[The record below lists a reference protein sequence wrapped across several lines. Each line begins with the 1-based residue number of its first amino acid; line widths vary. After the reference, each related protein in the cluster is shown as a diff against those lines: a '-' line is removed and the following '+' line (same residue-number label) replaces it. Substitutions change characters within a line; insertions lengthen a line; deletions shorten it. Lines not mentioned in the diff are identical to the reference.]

1 MWLAK
6 SVIPECNIDSCLFN
20 VLLQFGK
27 DGVNHTK
34 GNATVVKKVR
44 EKFDN
49 RFCVAVIDKDRRDI
63 EFITNECDRIDTGEF
78 EEYFRLF
85 KRIGKHHYFIQMVP
99 VIEKWIMKVAG
110 ELEVKLTD
118 FGINAETLDDL
129 NHITK
134 KTDSKND
141 DRFKRLFK
149 ELVRKSEEKGY
160 APVLKLRNIVK
171 YLLDKQYET
180 DINELKNG

>member
-49 RFCVAVIDKDRRDI
+49 LFCVAVIDKDRRDI
-63 EFITNECDRIDTGEF
+63 EFIANECDRVETGDF

-85 KRIGKHHYFIQMVP
+85 KRKGKHHYFIQMVP

-110 ELEVKLTD
+110 ELEVKLTN
-118 FGINAETLDDL
+118 FGINAESLEEL

-134 KTDSKND
+134 TTDSKND

-160 APVLKLRNIVK
+160 VPILKLRNIVK
-171 YLLDKQYET
+171 YLLDKKFET
-180 DINELKNG
+180 DINELKNV

>member
-49 RFCVAVIDKDRRDI
+49 LFCIAVIDKDRRDI
-63 EFITNECDRIDTGEF
+63 EFITNECDRIEVGDF
-78 EEYFRLF
+78 DDYFKLF
-85 KRIGKHHYFIQMVP
+85 KRNGKHHYFIQMVP
-99 VIEKWIMKVAG
+99 VIEKWIMKVAD
-110 ELEVKLTD
+110 ELEVKVSD
-118 FGINAETLDDL
+118 FGINAKSLEEL
-129 NHITK
+129 NYITK
-134 KTDSKND
+134 TTDSKND

-149 ELVRKSEEKGY
+149 EFVRKSEEKNY
-160 APVLKLRNIVK
+160 KPVLKLRNIAK
-171 YLLDKQYET
+171 YLLEKQYGT

>member
-49 RFCVAVIDKDRRDI
+49 LFCIAVIDKDRRDL
-63 EFITNECDRIDTGEF
+63 EFITNECDKVEVGGFD
-78 EEYFRLF
+78 EYFKLF
-85 KRIGKHHYFIQMVP
+85 ERKEKPHYFIQMVP
-99 VIEKWIMKVAG
+99 VIEKWIMKVAD
-110 ELEVKLTD
+110 ELGVGLSD
-118 FGINAETLDDL
+118 FEINATTLDEL
-129 NHITK
+129 SLITK

-141 DRFKRLFK
+141 DRFRRLFK
-149 ELVRKSEEKGY
+149 EFVRKAEEINY
-160 APVLKLRNIVK
+160 RPVLKLRNIAK
-171 YLLDKQYET
+171 HLLEKQYEV
-180 DINELKNG
+180 DIKELKNV